1 MERLPE
7 NVQGVLES
15 FVQTAQAA
23 FGSDLLSVVLYGS
36 GAEGKLRATSDV
48 NVILLLAK
56 FEPAAVDRIRG
67 PLSLASTAIR
77 LRAMFLLQDEIVA
90 ASEAFA
96 QKFVDILRRRRILYG
111 PDPFVAVEIPRT
123 AAIHRLKQVLLNLTL
138 RLRES
143 YASGA
148 ANEQQ
153 VASIIAETS
162 GPIRTCAASLL
173 EMEGSPYRPPKE
185 SLGVMLASL
194 APPLSP
200 DLAAWIS
207 EAREKRP
214 LPPGAAPAALL
225 DLIDLCGRMQLRA
238 NRLT

>member
-1 MERLPE
+1 MECLPE
-7 NVQGVLES
+7 NVQRVLES
-15 FVQTAQAA
+15 FVQSSQAT
-23 FGSDLLSVVLYGS
+23 FGPDLISVVLYGS
-36 GAEGKLRATSDV
+36 GAEGKLRASSDV
-48 NVILLLAK
+48 NVILVLGK

-77 LRAMFLLQDEIVA
+77 LRAMFLMQDEIGA

-143 YASGA
+143 YAFGA

-153 VASIIAETS
+153 LSATIAESS

-173 EMEGSPYRPPKE
+173 EMEGNPYRPPKE
-185 SLGVMLASL
+185 SFGVMLASL

-200 DLAAWIS
+200 DLATWMS
-207 EAREKRP
+207 EARENRP
-214 LPPGAAPAALL
+214 LPPGAAPSALL
-225 DLIDLCGRMQLRA
+225 DLIDLCARMQLRA